1 MATIRIKLSESVSGA
16 DYDYPAGLETDA
28 PEDRAKDL
36 IRAGYATQVGGKAEQ
51 REKAIPN
58 DKPEKR

>member
-28 PEDRAKDL
+28 QKFKQRFQTMLKDQIDIL
-36 IRAGYATQVGGKAEQ
+36 DSEL
-51 REKAIPN
+51 N
-58 DKPEKR
+58 